1 MGIKFMES
9 RPIIATVSGITEIYP
24 NKIQL
29 FYS

>member
-1 MGIKFMES
+1 MGVKFMES
-9 RPIIATVSGITEIYP
+9 RYMIATVSSIAEIYP